1 MATRKAKTTKA
12 TTPAKTTRPVK
23 KTERTQKVVS
33 PKIEKKAVE
42 KKSVEKK
49 VTDKSV
55 VANSSTSQKSTR
67 RLPAFTLK
75 KSYVIAALLLL
86 ALAGLL
92 YFYRSLFIVA
102 TVNGQPINRLAYIQ
116 ELERMSG
123 QQALNAL
130 VTKNLILQEA
140 GKKDVSVTDEE
151 VDTEISKI
159 DENLKSQGQNLD
171 SVLTLQ
177 GLTREAL
184 REQIYLQKLIEK
196 MVGDSVKVS
205 DEEVTTYIE
214 NNQETLP
221 EGQTEEDQQVAVREQ
236 LRQQKLNE
244 KVQTWLQELQQNAKI
259 NYLIQ
264 R

>member
-1 MATRKAKTTKA
+1 MATRKAKTVKTTTK
-12 TTPAKTTRPVK
+12 AKTTRPVK
-23 KTERTQKVVS
+23 KTEQVQ
-33 PKIEKKAVE
+33 KAVTS
-42 KKSVEKK
+42 KVEKK
-49 VTDKSV
+49 VTDKPV
-55 VANSSTSQKSTR
+55 VISPSKNPSR
-67 RLPAFTLK
+67 RLPAFK
-75 KSYVIAALLLL
+75 FKRAYVIGAVVVI

-92 YFYRSLFIVA
+92 FYYRSLFVVA
-102 TVNGQPINRLAYIQ
+102 TVNGQPISRLSYIQ

-123 QQALNAL
+123 QQAMNAL

-140 GKKDVSVTDEE
+140 GERNVKVNDEE
-151 VDTEISKI
+151 VDTEIKKI
-159 DENLKSQGQNLD
+159 DENLKGQGQNLD

-196 MVGDSVKVS
+196 MVGDSVKVT

-221 EGQTEEDQQVAVREQ
+221 EGQSEEEQQVAVREQ

-244 KVQTWLQELQQNAKI
+244 QVQTWLQELQQNAKI